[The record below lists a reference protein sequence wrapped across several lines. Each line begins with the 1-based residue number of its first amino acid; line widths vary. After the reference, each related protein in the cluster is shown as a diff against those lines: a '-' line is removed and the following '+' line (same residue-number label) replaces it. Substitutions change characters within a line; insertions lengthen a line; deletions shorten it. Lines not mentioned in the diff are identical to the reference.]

1 MRLSYDF
8 EQYEPPKLT
17 EQSLNA
23 VLQKRRDVRRM
34 LLFAAASNLIL
45 LSLAML
51 ALVVA
56 PYSILVSIICL
67 VLLGTYLSGS
77 GILTFLLTKKLIKRY
92 GEFTAVP
99 FKLNA

>member
-34 LLFAAASNLIL
+34 LLFAAASNLMLI
-45 LSLAML
+45 SLALL
-51 ALVVA
+51 ALAVA
-56 PYSILVSIICL
+56 PYSMTASFICL
-67 VLLGTYLSGS
+67 MFLGTYLSGS
-77 GILTFLLTKKLIKRY
+77 GILTVVLAKNSWVAMGKLLTNPL
-92 GEFTAVP
+92 
-99 FKLNA
+99 L

>member
-34 LLFAAASNLIL
+34 LLFAAASNLMLI
-45 LSLAML
+45 SLALL
-51 ALVVA
+51 ALAVA
-56 PYSILVSIICL
+56 PYSMTASFICL
-67 VLLGTYLSGS
+67 MFLGTYLSGS
-77 GILTFLLTKKLIKRY
+77 GILTVLLAKKLMDRHGK
-92 GEFTAVP
+92 TSNKP
-99 FKLNA
+99 FALTI